1 MGDVRLKPVLI
12 YSVFAR
18 GTLAPEG
25 RFPTKAIKG
34 SGGGFFFIFSNSFLI
49 RKESF
54 QNGRYLSCEQ
64 RQLLQFQEKMRNM
77 QDTLIFVISC
87 VIMRMY

>member
-34 SGGGFFFIFSNSFLI
+34 SGGGFFFIFFRMGGISSVSKDSYYNF
-49 RKESF
+49 RK
-54 QNGRYLSCEQ
+54 RCEIC
-64 RQLLQFQEKMRNM
+64 K
-77 QDTLIFVISC
+77 IP
-87 VIMRMY
+87 